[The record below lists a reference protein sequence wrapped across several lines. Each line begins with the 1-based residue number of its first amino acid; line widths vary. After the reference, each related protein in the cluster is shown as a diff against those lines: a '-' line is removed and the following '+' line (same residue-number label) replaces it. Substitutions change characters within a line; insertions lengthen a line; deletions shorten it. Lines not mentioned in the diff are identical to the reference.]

1 MEQFFSNV
9 KDYYV
14 KALDYIFNKFPLDDE
29 LLEHA
34 RVANVRQRRDRGFD
48 SVLYFVE
55 RFPCLQRS
63 NEAVDVLQTQFE
75 TYQITPFHSS
85 VYRGDTD
92 SDKDIRI
99 DSIWV
104 KIGEMTDADGTR
116 QFKELSE
123 VMLAILSL
131 FHANADCERIFN
143 LIRGM
148 KTELHDQ
155 LLIPTLNNMLVQKCY
170 NQARNIDCFDFSPDV
185 ATLRACKAA
194 TNNYNEAHPTKP
206 KQILLASVQISSFLN
221 KVQILIA

>member
-1 MEQFFSNV
+1 M
-9 KDYYV
+9 Y
-14 KALDYIFNKFPLDDE
+14 LCIFP
-29 LLEHA
+29 
-34 RVANVRQRRDRGFD
+34 GFD

-104 KIGEMTDADGTR
+104 KIAGMTHADGTH

-123 VMLAILSL
+123 VMLAILTL
-131 FHANADCERIFN
+131 FHANADCERIFS
-143 LIRGM
+143 LVRKT
-148 KTELHDQ
+148 KTELHGQ
-155 LLIPTLNNMLVQKCY
+155 LLTSSLNASIVQKCY
-170 NQARNIDCFDFSPDV
+170 NLARNIDCHEFSPDR
-185 ATLRACKAA
+185 ATLRACKSA
-194 TNNYNEAHPTKP
+194 TREYNLAHPTRP
-206 KQILLASVQISSFLN
+206 K
-221 KVQILIA
+221 